1 MTQKK
6 SLMVELIKDPNQVK
20 ECIRSSDRT
29 KLTLI
34 FHNGNRMEFHGKELS
49 LKYYLIINGR

>member
-1 MTQKK
+1 MI
-6 SLMVELIKDPNQVK
+6 ELIKDANQVK

-34 FHNGNRMEFHGKELS
+34 FHNGNRMEFHGRELA